1 MDDKSNIFAYRK
13 LNVYHKAKEWIK
25 DVYSL
30 IEKFPPVERYALAD
44 QVRRASFSVTSNI
57 AEGSSRSSRKEEAH
71 FIEMSFGSLMEVQ
84 SQLEIAQTLGYLSQ
98 SDIDLID
105 EKTVVIAKM
114 LSGLKSPLL
123 KENQNG
129 K

>member
-13 LNVYHKAKEWIK
+13 LNVYHKAKEWVK

-30 IEKFPPVERYALAD
+30 IKKFPDVERYALAD

-57 AEGSSRSSRKEEAH
+57 AEGTSRSSRKEEVH

-84 SQLEIAQTLGYLSQ
+84 SQLEIAETLGYLSQ
-98 SDIDLID
+98 LDIDNID
-105 EKTVVIAKM
+105 EKTIVIAKM
-114 LSGLKSPLL
+114 LSGLKSSLL
-123 KENQNG
+123 KDIQDG

>member
-1 MDDKSNIFAYRK
+1 MDDKSNLFAYRK

-25 DVYSL
+25 DVYFL
-30 IEKFPPVERYALAD
+30 IEKFTPVERYALAD

-114 LSGLKSPLL
+114 LSGLKSSLL